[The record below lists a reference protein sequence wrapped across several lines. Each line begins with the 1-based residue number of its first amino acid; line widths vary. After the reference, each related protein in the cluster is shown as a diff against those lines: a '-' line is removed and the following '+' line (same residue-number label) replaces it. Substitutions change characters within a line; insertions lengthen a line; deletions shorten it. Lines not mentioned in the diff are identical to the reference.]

1 MLLRDGAEGSGA
13 EEFGAVATSLTS
25 SRPDEFEAVTG
36 PSSAPLT
43 AGRSARSATVPL
55 VPSPAAA
62 ASPEA
67 VAETVVQAIGGSTT
81 SVSPRHRARRLV
93 MLLSDTVALTVSLII
108 GLLIISPLDDSIEG
122 MHRVV
127 RDLKFVPVFLLAVCI
142 HGGYSLT
149 SQRLAT
155 KGGQA
160 RRAMARA
167 LSTGVLLSLAFD
179 ALLSIHDDRHLR
191 IGEALAI
198 GAPALLLLP
207 ALRHLTRRIPGLG
220 RAQATRVMIV
230 GSGRVATSVAA
241 RLGRCEEVEVLGM
254 VDDDPPPGQPV
265 LGGLNDLPRLISQHR
280 VDHVL
285 VAFSRTPSHQTLD
298 QLRASGSQVSIS
310 VVPRLYEM
318 LTWRSRL
325 EELQGI
331 PLLHVAPAELSK
343 AARRVKRVMDIVVSS
358 VALFLLSPVMIA
370 AAIGIRLTS
379 PGPVF
384 FRQLRSGRGGV
395 PFSIYKFRTM
405 YVDAEA
411 RRAEL
416 LGDNEIDS
424 VLFKIRDDP
433 RITKVGKFLRKTS
446 IDELPQFINVLKGDM
461 SLVGPRP
468 FILEESAQIEG
479 WATRR
484 FDVPPGITGLWQV
497 SGRSELTY
505 DDLRHLDTVYVTSWS
520 LWWDLRI
527 LAQTPG
533 SVLKQRG
540 AF

>member
-1 MLLRDGAEGSGA
+1 M
-13 EEFGAVATSLTS
+13 
-25 SRPDEFEAVTG
+25 
-36 PSSAPLT
+36 
-43 AGRSARSATVPL
+43 
-55 VPSPAAA
+55 
-62 ASPEA
+62 
-67 VAETVVQAIGGSTT
+67 
-81 SVSPRHRARRLV
+81 
-93 MLLSDTVALTVSLII
+93 
-108 GLLIISPLDDSIEG
+108 
-122 MHRVV
+122 
-127 RDLKFVPVFLLAVCI
+127 
-142 HGGYSLT
+142 
-149 SQRLAT
+149 
-155 KGGQA
+155 
-160 RRAMARA
+160 
-167 LSTGVLLSLAFD
+167 
-179 ALLSIHDDRHLR
+179 
-191 IGEALAI
+191 
-198 GAPALLLLP
+198 
-207 ALRHLTRRIPGLG
+207 
-220 RAQATRVMIV
+220 
-230 GSGRVATSVAA
+230 
-241 RLGRCEEVEVLGM
+241 
-254 VDDDPPPGQPV
+254 
-265 LGGLNDLPRLISQHR
+265 
-280 VDHVL
+280 
-285 VAFSRTPSHQTLD
+285 AFSRTPSHQTLD

-343 AARRVKRVMDIVVSS
+343 AARRIKRVMDIVVSS
-358 VALFLLSPVMIA
+358 LALFLLSPVMLVA
-370 AAIGIRLTS
+370 AVGIRMSS

-416 LGDNEIDS
+416 LDDNEIDS
-424 VLFKIRDDP
+424 VLFKMRDDP
-433 RITKVGKFLRKTS
+433 RITKIGKFLRKTS

>member
-13 EEFGAVATSLTS
+13 EEFGAVVTSLTS
-25 SRPDEFEAVTG
+25 SRADDFEVLTD
-36 PSSAPLT
+36 PSVSPLT
-43 AGRSARSATVPL
+43 VGRSSRSATVPL

-81 SVSPRHRARRLV
+81 SITPRHRARRLV
-93 MLLSDTVALTVSLII
+93 MLLSDAVALTLSMMI
-108 GLLIISPLDDSIEG
+108 GLLVISPLDDSIEG
-122 MHRVV
+122 IHRVV

-179 ALLSIHDDRHLR
+179 ALLSMNDDRHLR

-207 ALRHLTRRIPGLG
+207 ALRHLVRRIPGLG

-241 RLGRCEEVEVLGM
+241 RLGRCEEVEVVGM

-265 LGGLNDLPRLISQHR
+265 LGGLGDLPRLIQQHR
-280 VDHVL
+280 VDHAL

-298 QLRASGSQVSIS
+298 QLRQSGSQVSIS

-331 PLLHVAPAELSK
+331 PLLHVAPAELSR
-343 AARRVKRVMDIVVSS
+343 AARRIKRGMDIVVSS
-358 VALFLLSPVMIA
+358 AALFVLSPVMLV
-370 AAIGIRLTS
+370 AAIGIRMTS

-395 PFSIYKFRTM
+395 PFSIFKFRTM
-405 YVDAEA
+405 YVDAED
-411 RRAEL
+411 RRADL
-416 LGDNEIDS
+416 LADNEIDS